1 MIYENQKPIEEK
13 ITSLHHAL
21 QQGNEELI
29 NSLLNAF
36 GKEEHAKLIE
46 FLMKEDEDK
55 KTALHIAS
63 EKGQS
68 HENIV
73 KLLENQ
79 TMLCNLHKITQ
90 MFKKQNEDDNLGN
103 L

>member
-1 MIYENQKPIEEK
+1 MLPFSSEEK
-13 ITSLHHAL
+13 
-21 QQGNEELI
+21 Q
-29 NSLLNAF
+29 
-36 GKEEHAKLIE
+36 KLIAYV
-46 FLMKEDEDK
+46 MKESEFDK
-55 KTALHIAS
+55 LTALHIAS

-68 HENIV
+68 HEKIV